1 MNSFNSMKNG
11 SSVVNPRTLFKI
23 IPPIPTYPQ
32 QLYICGGYSVG
43 NAPYKQLVF
52 YNDKNK
58 AAFASLDNCG
68 NQDIF
73 MSMYDPTGNAI
84 VSRIGGTFEDGVT
97 STVFDSSNNLYKCGY
112 YRSAGLNIF
121 NVDNSKFTSLNNNSS
136 NNQYQIYLTKYDSTL
151 NPLWSTRIVGTVN
164 VQPIKI
170 ITDKKNNVILCG
182 YYYANPVIIYD
193 SLGNSVSFTNDTTNS
208 WANSFVVKY
217 DTNGVLL
224 WARKIGGTTSVAP
237 SLITID
243 RLNNIYLAVNPGAYT
258 LKIYNSDNTTSF
270 KEFSLPATSAYYIA
284 IIKYNESGTP
294 ILATQVAG
302 DNSSISNILVDNSN
316 NVFYIGFF
324 QNSYSSVLNIYDSN
338 NGTNSLGTSDVIG
351 INNRTDIY
359 ILKYDNN
366 STFKW
371 LTFLTGNRDDS
382 APNSLLDNYGN
393 LYISGG
399 FRSTSLT
406 LYNSNKSL
414 FRDLSNNTS
423 LDNEITNIFVAK
435 YNTDGSGQW
444 AAAITGRLGQ
454 GIKDMLLGSDN
465 NIYILGNYTSKPV
478 TVYNTNDSSYVS
490 FNNNGTSTYD
500 VLIVKYSSSG
510 TISWATHFGSSGMD
524 EGFSMSLDSGN
535 NVYICTYYINTL
547 SIYDKNN
554 NTTTTKFLTFT
565 TGSTNNNIG
574 IIKYDQN
581 GNYKWASYIGG
592 LGNKQIGYMKID
604 KDNNIYISGFY
615 NGTNPVTMYSSNNTA
630 FMDISSNTITGDI
643 FVAKYDSNGNGIYGR
658 RIGNTNQYFGPL
670 YMLLSNPIEIPK

>member
-1 MNSFNSMKNG
+1 MNSFNSFKNG
-11 SSVVNPRTLFKI
+11 SSIVNPRTLFKI

-121 NVDNSKFTSLNNNSS
+121 NVDNSNFTSLNNNSS
-136 NNQYQIYLTKYDSTL
+136 NNQYQIYLTKYDSTM

-164 VQPIKI
+164 VHPIKI
-170 ITDKKNNVILCG
+170 ITDKKNNVILIG
-182 YYYANPVIIYD
+182 YYFANPVIIYD
-193 SLGNSVSFTNDTTNS
+193 ACGNSVSFTNDTTNS
-208 WANSFVVKY
+208 GTNSFVVKY
-217 DTNGVLL
+217 NTNGALL
-224 WARKIGGTTSVAP
+224 WARKIGGTTSSSP
-237 SLITID
+237 TITAID
-243 RLNNIYLAVNPGAYT
+243 SLNNIYVAISTGA
-258 LKIYNSDNTTSF
+258 LKIYNSDNSTTF
-270 KEFSLPATSAYYIA
+270 RDFSLPANSPGCTI

-294 ILATQVAG
+294 ILATQIAG
-302 DNSSISNILVDNSN
+302 DNSIISNILVDNSN

-324 QNSYSSVLNIYDSN
+324 LNTYTSVLNIYDSN

-399 FRSTSLT
+399 FRSTSLR

-423 LDNEITNIFVAK
+423 LDNQITNIFVAK

-510 TISWATHFGSSGMD
+510 TISWATHFGSSGTD